1 MPIQLEYVNKRNAR
15 IVEAGHFCL
24 SHIPARL
31 MAVNLFIDFRHVNLM
46 TISRADRN
54 L

>member
-1 MPIQLEYVNKRNAR
+1 MSIRETRELWKLAIFVYLTYPLAWWPQI
-15 IVEAGHFCL
+15 
-24 SHIPARL
+24 
-31 MAVNLFIDFRHVNLM
+31 LFIDFRHVNLM